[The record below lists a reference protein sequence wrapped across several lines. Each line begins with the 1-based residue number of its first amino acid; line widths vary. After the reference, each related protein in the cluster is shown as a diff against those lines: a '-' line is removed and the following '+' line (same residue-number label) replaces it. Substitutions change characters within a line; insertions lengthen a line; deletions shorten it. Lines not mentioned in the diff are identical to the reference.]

1 MNHTITIAAIAQR
14 MIVGN
19 VPIFGITMLGI
30 VGSIAPKD
38 TPFVA
43 YVISPK
49 ITSMFAIVE
58 INGCILNLAVK
69 NPAIVVKNVHK
80 RTHIT
85 SAKITLPISGND
97 VKSNIC
103 PNTPPVLIP

>member
-1 MNHTITIAAIAQR
+1 
-14 MIVGN
+14 MIVGK
-19 VPIFGITMLGI
+19 PLTFGMIIFGI
-30 VGSIAPKD
+30 VGSIAPNE

-43 YVISPK
+43 YVTIPN

-69 NPAIVVKNVHK
+69 NPAILVNKVQSNIHAI
-80 RTHIT
+80 RAIT
-85 SAKITLPISGND
+85 TLAPTGTF

-103 PNTPPVLIP
+103 PNTAPVFTP

>member
-1 MNHTITIAAIAQR
+1 MI
-14 MIVGN
+14 IVGN
-19 VPIFGITMLGI
+19 PFIFGIIIFGI

-43 YVISPK
+43 YVTSPK

-69 NPAIVVKNVHK
+69 NPAIIVKNVHK
-80 RTHIT
+80 SIHIT
-85 SAKITLPISGND
+85 NDKITRTMIGVD

-103 PNTPPVLIP
+103 PKTPPVLIP